1 MQVDRRNPVPVSR
14 QLESLIRE
22 QIARGELRPG
32 DRLPTEHELCAR
44 LGISRTPVRRAL
56 GVLTARGLLVRYAG
70 RGTFVAATTSNDDP
84 AAMTV
89 ISAVLAGDRW
99 CWMLQRGAAA
109 WNAEHPERPV
119 RLRFDIIDKQHLR
132 SRLMLAVAEGTAA
145 DISLVDSAWVAE
157 FAERGYVQSFDAIDD
172 RLAAAL
178 AGDLIPQLRLENSY
192 NGDLYAFPPA
202 ADVALL
208 WYRKDWFARE
218 EMAPPRTWVEWLD
231 AARHFQQAE
240 MRARYG
246 LGPCPVVFAGGGA
259 AEETT
264 TFQLLPVLWSA
275 GAEVIANGE
284 VVLNSAEATSAVAFL
299 ADLVRRH
306 RVASVDVAGLAWN
319 APSIAFGSGAVACAL
334 GGSYERALIM
344 AVAGWDEDACRARLA
359 FVPIPAGPGGQ
370 PATLLGGMSF
380 AIQRQSRHQEL
391 ALQILARATDGEI
404 LREFSARTGENPPT
418 LAANQRLDA
427 EAEPF
432 LYDVARLV
440 EHARARWPL
449 PEYAR
454 VSAQIGRMFESAIVG
469 ELEPE
474 QAVARAAAVI
484 SGITGLPERGE
495 RRAVWLAGFRNGGE
509 RRG

>member
-1 MQVDRRNPVPVSR
+1 MQVDRRNPVPVSH
-14 QLESLIRE
+14 QLEALIRG

-56 GVLTARGLLVRYAG
+56 GELTARGLLVRYAG
-70 RGTFVAATTSNDDP
+70 RGTFVAATTSEDEQAEVTDLS
-84 AAMTV
+84 
-89 ISAVLAGDRW
+89 IVLAGDRW

-119 RLRFDIIDKQHLR
+119 RLRFDIIDKLHLR
-132 SRLMLAVAEGTAA
+132 ARLMLAVAEGTAA
-145 DISLVDSAWVAE
+145 DVSLVDSAWVAE
-157 FAERGYVQSFDAIDD
+157 FAERGYVQSFDAIDGQ
-172 RLAAAL
+172 LAATM

-192 NGDLYAFPPA
+192 NGELYAFPPA

-218 EMAPPRTWVEWLD
+218 EMAAPRTWAEWLD
-231 AARHFQQAE
+231 AARHFQRAE
-240 MRARYG
+240 VRARYG
-246 LGPCPVVFAGGGA
+246 LGPYPVVFAGGGA

-275 GAEVIANGE
+275 GADVIANGE
-284 VVLNSAEATSAVAFL
+284 VVLNSAEARSAVTFV

-306 RVASVDVAGLAWN
+306 RVASIDVAEIAWN
-319 APSIAFGSGAVACAL
+319 GPSIELGSGTAAFAL
-334 GGSYERALIM
+334 GGSYERALIKS
-344 AVAGWDEDACRARLA
+344 VAGWNEEECQARLA

-380 AIQRQSRHQEL
+380 AIQRQSRQQDL
-391 ALQILARATDGEI
+391 ALQVLARATEGEI
-404 LREFSARTGENPPT
+404 LQEFSARTGENPPT
-418 LAANQRLDA
+418 LAANQRLSG
-427 EAEPF
+427 EVESF
-432 LYDVARLV
+432 RYEVAQLV

-484 SGITGLPERGE
+484 SGITGLQERGE
-495 RRAVWLAGFRNGGE
+495 KRSVWFAGSRR
-509 RRG
+509 